1 MEEVDKGCL
10 VIGWVQVG
18 ESFFKYQPTRVV
30 SDKGPLNGC
39 VCVCV
44 CITVTPLTVVIIST
58 ALFQS
63 SFSCTLSWVTGNYWI
78 KCEKLTQQRH
88 TSSLVVRL
96 HAARNVWKPARPS
109 TDHME
114 KNAITATTKVHNSRQ
129 GNATICITHYSWV
142 NKHKLNYLH
151 IDTRWNLFNICQKWR

>member
-1 MEEVDKGCL
+1 MGASWWKFL
-10 VIGWVQVG
+10 QVPAHPG
-18 ESFFKYQPTRVV
+18 SLRQRAIKW
-30 SDKGPLNGC
+30 L
-39 VCVCV
+39 CVCV
-44 CITVTPLTVVIIST
+44 CITVTPLTVIIISM

-78 KCEKLTQQRH
+78 KSEKLTQQRH